1 MGFSYKMK
9 VIDCFL
15 FFNEIELLKLR
26 LKELS
31 EVVDHFVLVEAKR
44 SFSNRKKQLFFE
56 DRKDEFSQYSS
67 KITHLITPNPP
78 GNAFWRSKR
87 RSAWKRQEFQRNY
100 LSYGIRKLKP
110 EKQDLILLSDVDEI
124 FDSNTLNELKENS
137 FSGMA
142 NFEQDLYYYD
152 HTCRHHEKWTL
163 PLVSSFDALMPHIKS
178 LHRLRIERST
188 MSNIQIIKKGGWH
201 FSYFGGVD
209 AILNKLQNLSAHTEI
224 NTPEISNPN
233 SIRRLVKER
242 KDILLRGEAESFEYV
257 APENNRYLPQNID
270 VLLPQYRNPNSSERD
285 T

>member
-1 MGFSYKMK
+1 MK

-31 EVVDHFVLVEAKR
+31 DVVDHFVLVEAKR

-56 DRKDEFSQYSS
+56 DGKDEFSQYSS
-67 KITHLITPNPP
+67 KITHLITPDPP
-78 GNAFWRSKR
+78 GNWIWRSKR

-100 LSYGIRKLKP
+100 LSNGIRKLKP

-124 FDSNTLNELKENS
+124 FDSNTLSELKENS
-137 FSGMA
+137 FSGIA

-163 PLVSSFDALMPHIKS
+163 PLVSSFDTLGPRINS

-188 MSNIQIIKKGGWH
+188 MKEIQIIKKGGWH

-209 AILNKLQNLSAHTEI
+209 AILNKLRNLSAHTEI

-233 SIRRLVKER
+233 SIRKLVKER
-242 KDILLRGEAESFEYV
+242 KDILLRGKSESFEYV
-257 APENNRYLPQNID
+257 DPEKNNYLPRHID
-270 VLLPQYRNPNSSERD
+270 FLFSKNLPSGTSEKEN
-285 T
+285 

>member
-1 MGFSYKMK
+1 MK

-67 KITHLITPNPP
+67 KITHLITPNSP

-100 LSYGIRKLKP
+100 LSNGIRKLKP

-124 FDSNTLNELKENS
+124 FDSNTS
-137 FSGMA
+137 
-142 NFEQDLYYYD
+142 
-152 HTCRHHEKWTL
+152 
-163 PLVSSFDALMPHIKS
+163 VSS
-178 LHRLRIERST
+178 
-188 MSNIQIIKKGGWH
+188 
-201 FSYFGGVD
+201 
-209 AILNKLQNLSAHTEI
+209 LNKYNFCIE
-224 NTPEISNPN
+224 
-233 SIRRLVKER
+233 
-242 KDILLRGEAESFEYV
+242 ESM
-257 APENNRYLPQNID
+257 
-270 VLLPQYRNPNSSERD
+270 
-285 T
+285 